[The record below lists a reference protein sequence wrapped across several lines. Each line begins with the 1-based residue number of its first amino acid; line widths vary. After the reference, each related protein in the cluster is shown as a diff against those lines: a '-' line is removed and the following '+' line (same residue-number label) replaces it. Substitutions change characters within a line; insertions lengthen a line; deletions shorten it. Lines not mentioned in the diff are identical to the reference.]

1 MKRIFLTILV
11 AVTVATAY
19 AQLRITLPV
28 STGDNTALCISGME
42 AEADSLTVS
51 ALSYMDATHTVLH
64 LPAVSNLRLYGG
76 NDLYLSTAEN
86 LYCVAGVSDLL
97 ATATLGGSLH
107 ETGGELTSSNG
118 SLLTKSVSLTPALA
132 VETGLGFSLQADEAH
147 SQTLSLAFCPSYRQG
162 KASADRVLLLE
173 QAVPLRAAAMSLPD
187 TRRGNLGRPYLYYS
201 TYRDEN
207 FRPAEESTYAD
218 NILSANALPRVAALA
233 AFEEPTIFFPAAIT
247 PNGDGINDCFEIPT
261 AKNYPDSRLVVLNT
275 AGKTVFD
282 KSPYLNDFNGEGL
295 PAGTYYYV
303 FYTNKNG
310 KPHRCATLTILR

>member
-1 MKRIFLTILV
+1 MKRIILLCLYGV
-11 AVTVATAY
+11 VMATAY

-28 STGDNTALCISGME
+28 STGDHTAICLSGME
-42 AEADSLTVS
+42 AEADSLQVS
-51 ALSYMDATHTVLH
+51 PLSYVDAAHTVLH
-64 LPAVSNLRLYGG
+64 LPTVSNLRLYGG
-76 NDLYLSTAEN
+76 NDLYIDRAEN
-86 LYCVAGVSDLL
+86 LYCMAGVSNLL

-132 VETGLGFSLQADEAH
+132 METGLGFALQADEAH
-147 SQTLSLAFCPSYRQG
+147 TQTLSLAFRPSYRQG

-173 QAVPLRAAAMSLPD
+173 QAVPLRAAAMSLSES
-187 TRRGNLGRPYLYYS
+187 RRGNLARPYLYYS

-207 FRPAEESTYAD
+207 FRPAEESTYTD
-218 NILSANALPRVAALA
+218 GLLSAPALPLVAALT

-275 AGKTVFD
+275 SGKTVFD

-303 FYTNKNG
+303 FYTNKHG
-310 KPHRCATLTILR
+310 KPYRRATLTILR

>member
-1 MKRIFLTILV
+1 MKRIILLCLLT
-11 AVTVATAY
+11 ATTATAY

-28 STGDNTALCISGME
+28 STGDHTALCLSGME
-42 AEADSLTVS
+42 AEADSLQVS
-51 ALSYMDATHTVLH
+51 TLSYVDATHTVLQ
-64 LPAVSNLRLYGG
+64 LPTVSNLRLYGG
-76 NDLYLSTAEN
+76 NDLYIDRAEN
-86 LYCVAGVSDLL
+86 LYCMTGISDLL
-97 ATATLGGSLH
+97 ATATLGGNLY

-132 VETGLGFSLQADEAH
+132 VETGLGFALQAAEAH
-147 SQTLSLAFCPSYRQG
+147 TQTLSLAFHPSYRQG
-162 KASADRVLLLE
+162 KASANRVLLFE

-187 TRRGNLGRPYLYYS
+187 TRRGDLTRPYLYYS
-201 TYRDEN
+201 TYQDEN

-218 NILSANALPRVAALA
+218 DLLSANALPRVAALT
-233 AFEEPTIFFPAAIT
+233 AFEEPSIFFPAAIT

-303 FYTNKNG
+303 FYTNRHG
-310 KPHRCATLTILR
+310 KPYRRATLTILR